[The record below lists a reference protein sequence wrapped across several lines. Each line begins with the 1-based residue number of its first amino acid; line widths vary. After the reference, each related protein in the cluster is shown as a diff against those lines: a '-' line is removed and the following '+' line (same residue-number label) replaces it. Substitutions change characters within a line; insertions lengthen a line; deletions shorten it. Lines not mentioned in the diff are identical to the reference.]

1 MRSSRPFSIP
11 EISVDEHWTTQEC
24 VYLRLRNA
32 ILIGSIVP
40 GSALTIRGLAEYLS
54 LSPTPVREAV
64 RRLSSEHAIEI
75 LGNRRITIPE
85 MTAGRFEELTRLRIA
100 VEIHAGKRALP
111 YVSDILIEKM
121 TEADD
126 LMDIAVREENFDSLT
141 ILNQKFHRLLYS
153 ANPNQTVMPIVESV
167 WLQLGPFQRQVLNA
181 IKSHYVVDRH
191 KEIISALQARDA
203 RTLAVAIEADV
214 RDGSER
220 PGWETLTKMTGQ

>member
-1 MRSSRPFSIP
+1 MRSSPPFSIP
-11 EISVDEHWTTQEC
+11 EIPINEHWTTQEC

-32 ILIGSIVP
+32 ILIGAIVP
-40 GSALTIRGLAEYLS
+40 GSALTIRGLADYMS

-75 LGNRRITIPE
+75 LGNRRIRVPE
-85 MTAGRFEELTRLRIA
+85 MTGGKFEELTRLRIA
-100 VEIHAGKRALP
+100 VESHAGERALP

-121 TEADD
+121 KATDD
-126 LMDIAVREENFDSLT
+126 VMDIAVREENFDSLT

-181 IKSHYVVDRH
+181 MKSHYVVDRH
-191 KEIISALQARDA
+191 KEIVSALETRNARA
-203 RTLAVAIEADV
+203 LAAAIEADV

-220 PGWETLTKMTGQ
+220 PGWEILTKMAGQ